1 MAQLS
6 QPVSTLHAAEDLTR
20 AYILQLEGLALQLQ
34 YAKQL
39 SVRSYDDGG
48 QAHRDC
54 AHTHGEI
61 KPPADEKTSRDWN
74 GHQVISG
81 RPNEILDHFFV
92 SSAGKLDC
100 RDNVARVTTHE
111 YDSGGFNRYVGARTY
126 CDSYIGRRQR
136 WCVVHAVTYHCDL
149 LAAGLKA
156 LYRRSLVSGE
166 DLGCDLIDSDTAGDR
181 IGDCLGISGD
191 HRDPDTKL
199 MKFGDRFTRFG
210 PNLIFECESSEQSA
224 LSDGIEDR
232 LSVCCPCGCQF
243 SNFWRHR
250 YFGLGQQARSADY
263 DALAFHK
270 RLRASTSKRLE
281 IRG

>member
-39 SVRSYDDGG
+39 SVRSYDNGG

-74 GHQVISG
+74 GYQVISG

-136 WCVVHAVTYHCDL
+136 WCGRGRVGAVASLTAPRCVRTGYSPSRREGGDEPFPSL
-149 LAAGLKA
+149 SLSIYIA
-156 LYRRSLVSGE
+156 LG
-166 DLGCDLIDSDTAGDR
+166 
-181 IGDCLGISGD
+181 
-191 HRDPDTKL
+191 H
-199 MKFGDRFTRFG
+199 
-210 PNLIFECESSEQSA
+210 SSV
-224 LSDGIEDR
+224 L
-232 LSVCCPCGCQF
+232 P
-243 SNFWRHR
+243 
-250 YFGLGQQARSADY
+250 
-263 DALAFHK
+263 
-270 RLRASTSKRLE
+270 
-281 IRG
+281 